1 MRFPPS
7 LLDEIRARLPV
18 STVVGRHVK
27 LRRQGREYA
36 GLSPFKQEKTASF
49 FVNDEKG
56 FYHCFA
62 SGEHGDI
69 FKFLQEVEGLSFP
82 EAVERLA
89 EQAGVPMPKP
99 TFQDEVREE
108 QSVRLR
114 KLVEAALAFFQGA
127 LHSAAGAAA
136 RDYLDRRGLA
146 DADIER
152 FRLGYAPNSRS
163 ALKEHLAGKG
173 FSQPDMVEAGMLIA
187 GEDIPVSYD
196 RFRHRL
202 IFPITDLR
210 GGVIAFGG
218 RALDAD
224 QQPKYLNSPET
235 PLFHK
240 GSVLFNAAAARKAAH
255 DREAVIV
262 AEGYMD
268 VIALTRAGFPNSV
281 APLGT
286 ALTPD
291 QLQLLWRMAP
301 EPVLCFD
308 GDSAGLKAANR
319 AVETALPLLQPG
331 RSLSFS
337 FLPDGLDPDDLLSQ
351 QGPRAVA
358 SALAETRP
366 LVDVLWS
373 KEVSAGT
380 WETPERRAQLETRL
394 FELIGTVADKT
405 VRLYYEQ
412 EIRRRL
418 REHFRPQFVPQQ
430 ASGRPAGGQP
440 FAARGSGG
448 QRGPGGARPMGS
460 RGVAGGFTGSK
471 RSPFQ
476 LAQQNGYTQ
485 SLADSPLVRAQPLG
499 MPRREALLMLAI
511 LNHPWLI
518 DAYLEDIS
526 AIQFEAQAL
535 QQLRDLTLTIYYEQ
549 NPLDNEGLR
558 NQLEKSG
565 HADLLAQV
573 KHAITH
579 NSDWDTQPSTSR
591 DDVLRGWRHRLAMH
605 RKAVELKRE
614 LESAVQAYAKDPT
627 EQNYLRLQ
635 DLSMQAHSADGAE
648 ASLEGYG
655 ARSDTSV

>member
-27 LRRQGREYA
+27 LKRQGREYA
-36 GLSPFKQEKTASF
+36 GLSPFKHEKTPSF

-99 TFQDEVREE
+99 TLQDEVREE

-114 KLVEAALAFFQGA
+114 KLVEAALAFFQNA
-127 LHSAAGAAA
+127 LHSGAGAAA
-136 RDYLDRRGLA
+136 RDYLDRRGLT

-173 FSQPDMVEAGMLIA
+173 FSQPDMVVAGMLIA
-187 GEDIPVSYD
+187 GDDIPVSYD

-202 IFPITDLR
+202 IFPIGDLR
-210 GGVIAFGG
+210 GQPIAFGG

-255 DREAVIV
+255 DRDLVIV

-291 QLQLLWRMAP
+291 QLTLLWRMAS
-301 EPVLCFD
+301 EPVMCFD
-308 GDSAGLKAANR
+308 GDSAGMKAAYR

-331 RSLSFS
+331 RSLAFA
-337 FLPDGLDPDDLLSQ
+337 FLPDGLDPDDLLRQ
-351 QGPRAVA
+351 QGARAVA
-358 SALAETRP
+358 SALADTRP

-373 KEVSAGT
+373 KELAAGN

-418 REHFRPQFVPQQ
+418 REQFRPTFQSKFQPSAPMRQPQRPTTG
-430 ASGRPAGGQP
+430 GRSA
-440 FAARGSGG
+440 
-448 QRGPGGARPMGS
+448 
-460 RGVAGGFTGSK
+460 AGGFTGSK
-471 RSPFQ
+471 RPAFQ
-476 LAQQNGYTQ
+476 NPQQNAHTQ

-499 MPRREALLMLAI
+499 LPRREALLLLTV
-511 LNHPWLI
+511 LNHPWLM
-518 DAYLEDIS
+518 DAFLEDIS
-526 AIQFEAQAL
+526 AIQFEAPAL
-535 QQLRDLTLTIYYEQ
+535 QQLRDLILTIYYEQ

-565 HADLLAQV
+565 HANLLAQV

-591 DDVLRGWRHRLAMH
+591 DDVLKGWRHRLAMH

-635 DLSMQAHSADGAE
+635 DLSMQALSADGAE

-655 ARSDTSV
+655 ARSDMSA

>member
-18 STVVGRHVK
+18 SAIVGRHVK

-36 GLSPFKQEKTASF
+36 GLSPFKNEKTPSF

-62 SGEHGDI
+62 TGEHGDI
-69 FKFLQEVEGLSFP
+69 FRFLMEVEGLSFP
-82 EAVERLA
+82 EVVERLA

-99 TFQDEVREE
+99 TPQAEAREE

-114 KLVEAALAFFQGA
+114 KLMEAACTFFQGA
-127 LHSAAGAAA
+127 LQSGGGARA
-136 RDYLDRRGLA
+136 RDYLERRGLT
-146 DADIER
+146 DADVEQ
-152 FRLGYAPNSRS
+152 FRLGYAPGGRS

-173 FSQPDMVEAGMLIA
+173 FAPDDMIASGMLIA
-187 GEDIPVSYD
+187 GDDIPVSYD
-196 RFRHRL
+196 RFRNRL

-218 RALDAD
+218 RALEAD

-240 GSVLFNAAAARKAAH
+240 GSVLFNAAKARKVAH
-255 DREAVIV
+255 DREAVVV

-268 VIALTRAGFPNSV
+268 VIALTRAGLANSV

-301 EPVLCFD
+301 EPIMCFD
-308 GDSAGLKAANR
+308 GDSAGMKAAHR

-331 RSLSFS
+331 RSLAFA
-337 FLPDGLDPDDLLSQ
+337 FLPDGLDPDDLLRQ
-351 QGPRAVA
+351 HGPQSLAQ
-358 SALAETRP
+358 ALAETRP

-373 KEVSAGT
+373 KEVAAGN
-380 WETPERRAQLETRL
+380 WDTPERRAQLETRL
-394 FELIGTVADKT
+394 FELAATIADKT
-405 VRLYYEQ
+405 VRLHYEQ
-412 EIRRRL
+412 AIRRRL
-418 REHFRPQFVPQQ
+418 REHFAPQPKFS
-430 ASGRPAGGQP
+430 APAP
-440 FAARGSGG
+440 MRSPARDIKRQNS
-448 QRGPGGARPMGS
+448 
-460 RGVAGGFTGSK
+460 AGGFTGSK
-471 RSPFQ
+471 RTPFQ
-476 LAQQNGYTQ
+476 IQQQNGYSQ
-485 SLADSPLVRAQPLG
+485 SLVDSPLVRTQPLG
-499 MPRREALLMLAI
+499 LPRREALLLLSV
-511 LNHPWLI
+511 LNHPWLM
-518 DAYLEDIS
+518 DSFLEDI
-526 AIQFEAQAL
+526 AAVQFEAQPL
-535 QQLRDLTLTIYYEQ
+535 QQLRDRILHIYYEQ

-565 HADLLAQV
+565 QANLLAQV

-591 DDVLRGWRHRLAMH
+591 DDVLKGWRHRLAMH

-614 LESAVQAYAKDPT
+614 LESAVQAYANDPS
-627 EQNYLRLQ
+627 EQYYLRLQ
-635 DLSMQAHSADGAE
+635 DLRMQLLSADGAE
-648 ASLEGYG
+648 ATVEGYG
-655 ARSDTSV
+655 TDSHD